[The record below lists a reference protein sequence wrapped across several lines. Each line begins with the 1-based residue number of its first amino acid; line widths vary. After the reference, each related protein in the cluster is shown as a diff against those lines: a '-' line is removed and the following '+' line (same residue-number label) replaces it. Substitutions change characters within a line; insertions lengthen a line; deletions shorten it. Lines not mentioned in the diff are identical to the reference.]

1 MPLILIFTV
10 HAKLQF
16 TYVNTYPDDPP
27 LIEVPSYEG
36 MDDSEAE
43 NLREF
48 LDQEVLLAC
57 SRGACHLREDN
68 LKFQLENQTDC
79 FISFGKLQKTWP
91 VICSVD
97 CRQSLFFFRFSMRAR
112 VLSGK
117 AARCEK

>member
-1 MPLILIFTV
+1 MIDYQTRLGAYFGDHL
-10 HAKLQF
+10 
-16 TYVNTYPDDPP
+16 
-27 LIEVPSYEG
+27 
-36 MDDSEAE
+36 
-43 NLREF
+43 
-48 LDQEVLLAC
+48 LLAC
-57 SRGACHLREDN
+57 SRDACHLREEN
-68 LKFQLENQTDC
+68 LKCQLENQIDC